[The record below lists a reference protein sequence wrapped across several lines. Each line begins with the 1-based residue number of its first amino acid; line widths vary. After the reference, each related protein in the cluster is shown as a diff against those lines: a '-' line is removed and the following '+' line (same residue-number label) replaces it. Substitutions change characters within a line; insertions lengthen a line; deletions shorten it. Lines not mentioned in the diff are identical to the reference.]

1 MKAFFFIA
9 LFLTVSCVTKDEAIA
24 VVDFDLLKES
34 IPNVIQ
40 LVPAIQNTI
49 ELFGNEEYDDA
60 FELLA
65 YTIEKGYPVIGTLF
79 NAFEYHPENFP
90 VNLQGWSLRD
100 FVNSGGIKLPCFNIC
115 YNYGNDM
122 KCTCQ

>member
-65 YTIEKGYPVIGTLF
+65 YTIEKGYPVIGNLF
-79 NAFEYHPENFP
+79 NAFEYHPENFA
-90 VNLQGWSLRD
+90 VNLQGWNWRD

-115 YNYGNDM
+115 YNYGNNM